1 MVISDQ
7 RVSKKSNYIKKDLI
21 IYIRSKKSYKRN
33 PSLES
38 TMLSIFVFKIN
49 W

>member
-1 MVISDQ
+1 MVISEHEF
-7 RVSKKSNYIKKDLI
+7 RGRATIKKELI

-38 TMLSIFVFKIN
+38 TMLSIFVFKMN